1 MGGSS
6 IDDDWELASP
16 SGGPRTLVLV
26 GCTGNGKSATG
37 NSILQKKAFVSDAN
51 SAGVT
56 RTCEMQRTVLYD
68 GQILN
73 VIDTP
78 GTVSLSL
85 SSSTLLFSLLKR
97 TELLFKIL

>member
-6 IDDDWELASP
+6 VDDDCVIGYP
-16 SGGPRTLVLV
+16 SSGPRTLVLV

-37 NSILQKKAFVSDAN
+37 NSILQKEAFVSDTD

-56 RTCEMQRTVLYD
+56 RTCELYTTVLKD

-78 GTVSLSL
+78 GTVS
-85 SSSTLLFSLLKR
+85 F
-97 TELLFKIL
+97 